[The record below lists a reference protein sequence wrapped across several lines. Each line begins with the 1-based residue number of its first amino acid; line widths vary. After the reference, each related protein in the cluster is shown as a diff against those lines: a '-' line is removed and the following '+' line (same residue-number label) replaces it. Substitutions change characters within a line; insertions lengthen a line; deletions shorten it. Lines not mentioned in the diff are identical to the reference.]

1 MIFQTTEQWG
11 TRMSEVESWLSET
24 QDRGATAQRVV
35 SEVER
40 GLAAVEK
47 VEAVAKRSKPAL
59 RMATVVILGCLVGL
73 GIVFLVSRRR
83 HESQIEIPE
92 DESSE
97 DGVLFG

>member
-1 MIFQTTEQWG
+1 
-11 TRMSEVESWLSET
+11 MSELESWLSET
-24 QDRGATAQRVV
+24 QDRVATAQRVL
-35 SEVER
+35 SDVER

-47 VEAVAKRSKPAL
+47 VEAVAKRSRPVL
-59 RMATVVILGCLVGL
+59 RMATVMILGCLVSL
-73 GIVFLVSRRR
+73 GIVLLVSRRR